1 MTAGLIRIGVRDA
14 EVIADIGM
22 LAHEIGQP
30 QLLRIT
36 ATLDIRMPD
45 ADEIDAT
52 VNYKRIVEAAKTL
65 GARRT
70 ALIETFAC
78 LLAEDCLTDP
88 RVERADILIEK
99 PQALVSGSAFARI
112 TLGREG

>member
-1 MTAGLIRIGVRDA
+1 MPSGRISIGVRDA

-22 LAHEIGQP
+22 LADEIGRP

-36 ATLDIRMPD
+36 ATLRIRMPV

-52 VNYKRIVEAAKTL
+52 MNYKRIVEAATAL
-65 GARRT
+65 GTRRT
-70 ALIETFAC
+70 ALIETFAR

-88 RVERADILIEK
+88 RVESVDILVEK
-99 PQALVSGSAFARI
+99 PQALVSGCAFARI
-112 TLGREG
+112 TLDRDF

>member
-1 MTAGLIRIGVRDA
+1 MASGLISIGIRDA

-22 LAHEIGQP
+22 LAHEIGRP
-30 QLLRIT
+30 QLLRIS

-52 VNYKRIVEAAKTL
+52 TNYKRIVEGAKAI

-70 ALIETFAC
+70 ALIETFAR

-88 RVERADILIEK
+88 RVERAEILVEK
-99 PQALVSGSAFARI
+99 PQALVSGCAFARI
-112 TLGREG
+112 TLGRD